1 MYQITIEGIAELQRT
16 CTHLG
21 RDLNQAVAKGINT
34 TAARVV
40 TAEKEAMKTHLDRPT
55 PFTLNS
61 LGVMKAS
68 PGHRVPAALVFIKPI
83 AAQYLERTIEGGTY
97 EGLHPGAIKLNQYGN
112 LPKRKGAPVGM
123 SKLITNQRQFV
134 GKIQTRRGKTL
145 FGLFERDR
153 YKKVRKPWTRSHPAK
168 VRPTKPIKVLVYADE
183 SGRVAIM
190 PWFRTAAQEVE
201 QNLGIDIR
209 VEVDRLLEASL
220 PSFRAQYR

>member
-1 MYQITIEGIAELQRT
+1 MYQITLEGIAELQRT

-40 TAEKEAMKTHLDRPT
+40 TAEKDAMKAHLDRPT

-61 LGVMKAS
+61 LGIMKAS
-68 PGHRVPAALVFIKPI
+68 PSHQIPAALVFVRPI
-83 AAQYLERTIEGGTY
+83 AAAYLRTSIEGGTY
-97 EGLHPGAIKLNQYGN
+97 AGLHPAAIKLNQYGN

-134 GKIQTRRGKTL
+134 GKVKTSRGQTI
-145 FGLFERDR
+145 FGLFERER

-168 VRPTKPIKVLVYADE
+168 ARPTRPLKVLVFASE
-183 SGRVAIM
+183 SGRVAVM
-190 PWFRTAAQEVE
+190 PYYRTAAETVA

-209 VEVDRLLEASL
+209 VEVDHLLEASL